1 MSPDVYR
8 RIWNV
13 DMMNKVLDKK
23 IAWNPGLTKHEIQEG
38 FQEIMVPGVYER
50 SFFGDM
56 IMPGIACGTRKR
68 ILIFNTNENIN
79 TTGHDPISVVDP
91 RDHGGHIDSEV
102 PVVVAYNLVH
112 FESLHPVDES
122 DIKETV
128 KLVNS
133 YSSKPSRYMQEY
145 GFTSKDMPYL
155 ISADLKSTL
164 GQKSEKRASHTSI
177 DKPVKSQSPPPKKT
191 KKFKNS
197 RTCYK
202 KR

>member
-1 MSPDVYR
+1 MSKLKLEKRKHKVKMRDDDTKEDLGSKTTQMDSGGKQRVMFQRAIASAAKHNINLEAGRENSGGGDCSYFSVIFNINDRRCFQNKFPMSVDVYR

-38 FQEIMVPGVYER
+38 FQEIMEPGVYER

-91 RDHGGHIDSEV
+91 RDQCKIGG
-102 PVVVAYNLVH
+102 
-112 FESLHPVDES
+112 
-122 DIKETV
+122 
-128 KLVNS
+128 
-133 YSSKPSRYMQEY
+133 
-145 GFTSKDMPYL
+145 
-155 ISADLKSTL
+155 
-164 GQKSEKRASHTSI
+164 
-177 DKPVKSQSPPPKKT
+177 
-191 KKFKNS
+191 S
-197 RTCYK
+197 RTVEHEK
-202 KR
+202 